1 MYQKFIINQHGQLR
15 FGNVFLHRDLL
26 RKDER
31 CTYGG
36 GLWKV
41 DESRGAIMLYGRS
54 FDFGTPD
61 FDFVKSVD
69 WTGIDGKEHPLLYLP
84 HWPDESQIVPIII

>member
-1 MYQKFIINQHGQLR
+1 M
-15 FGNVFLHRDLL
+15 
-26 RKDER
+26 
-31 CTYGG
+31 
-36 GLWKV
+36 

-54 FDFGTPD
+54 FDFGAPD